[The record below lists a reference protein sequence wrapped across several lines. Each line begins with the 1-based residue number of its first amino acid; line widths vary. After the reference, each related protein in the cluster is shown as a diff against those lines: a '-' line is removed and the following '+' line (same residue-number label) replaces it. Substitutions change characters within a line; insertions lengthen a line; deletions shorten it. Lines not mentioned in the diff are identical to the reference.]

1 MKISID
7 IDCTAQEARDVMGLP
22 DVKPLQEIWLAQ
34 IEKKMIA
41 DMERYSPDALIKSWA
56 SGSSSGAD
64 WMQSLFESISGHSTA
79 GTDDKN
85 SKNGEKSKKG

>member
-34 IEKKMIA
+34 IEKKMID
-41 DMERYSPDALIKSWA
+41 DMERFSPDALIKSWTSNS
-56 SGSSSGAD
+56 SGGAD
-64 WMQSLFESISGHSTA
+64 WIQSLFESISQHSTA
-79 GTDDKN
+79 GTGDRKD
-85 SKNGEKSKKG
+85 KNGEKSKKE